1 MAYSGFKGIGPNK
14 IGCGDK
20 GSPAKKYGAMK
31 GDQSASRKDYRNYKG
46 TDKGY
51 RGKDGSSHG
60 DQSASKADYTS
71 PAKKYDESVAKKALK
86 GNQNKLPD
94 HLKAKIEAA
103 PGKKMNKGM
112 SYDIKE
118 ASNQSLSKSARKHYA
133 ENAQA
138 ANKGGYGDKEKGSP
152 AKQAKSKKEMKY
164 DKTAQKA
171 ENAVSKDNMGK
182 NSRLID
188 KANKLNKKNNLGKQ
202 KLAKG

>member
-1 MAYSGFKGIGPNK
+1 
-14 IGCGDK
+14 
-20 GSPAKKYGAMK
+20 
-31 GDQSASRKDYRNYKG
+31 
-46 TDKGY
+46 
-51 RGKDGSSHG
+51 
-60 DQSASKADYTS
+60 
-71 PAKKYDESVAKKALK
+71 
-86 GNQNKLPD
+86 
-94 HLKAKIEAA
+94 
-103 PGKKMNKGM
+103 M